1 MEQRGYP
8 TEQAADYVGLSR
20 ASLVTRRW
28 RGKGPKFIKL
38 GRRVIYLKEDLDTW
52 LESHRDGEPLNRGAN
67 QK

>member
-1 MEQRGYP
+1 MVQKGYP

-28 RGKGPKFIKL
+28 RGTGPKFIKL